1 MTRKRPL
8 SVPIIEKY
16 NMKTH
21 ALLHS
26 ATAAIIIFI
35 SQIPLKSQG
44 YSIFYR
50 NPQHATVVESWREG
64 DQILAGAPGKPV
76 VVLDRNGSPAS
87 KAITPPPPPSVI
99 ASNDPKGPEVP
110 RFRQGAWW
118 SLVERT
124 GRHLQAQNRWTTDST
139 LLRWQPQTQTWE
151 PWAKA
156 TDIEA
161 AAFEPLDERR
171 VLLLACHDTRTGERH
186 LAGLL
191 TPSGFE
197 AREAPPYPKPEDRL
211 PEGLDK
217 DLWNRCLSSRD
228 DHMVY
233 AYFPGAGRLF
243 GFDQETLACRTFKE
257 PWPRLDPDHIREQL
271 AKPHPRMPKLGRT
284 LVLFDH
290 PGLGEAYFTPM
301 APGSMAFVYRLL
313 DHEAE
318 QQYALASGENPGNP
332 ILVTRALRLSPFD
345 SETLE
350 LTVQK
355 PLTFEPWIW
364 DDATATF
371 RPIPASPKPAA
382 KAKPALPERPGPSKG
397 QTPVRP

>member
-1 MTRKRPL
+1 MPR
-8 SVPIIEKY
+8 
-16 NMKTH
+16 
-21 ALLHS
+21 
-26 ATAAIIIFI
+26 
-35 SQIPLKSQG
+35 
-44 YSIFYR
+44 YR
-50 NPQHATVVESWREG
+50 Y
-64 DQILAGAPGKPV
+64 
-76 VVLDRNGSPAS
+76 GS
-87 KAITPPPPPSVI
+87 
-99 ASNDPKGPEVP
+99 
-110 RFRQGAWW
+110 WW
-118 SLVERT
+118 SLVTRKGKRLNIRDT
-124 GRHLQAQNRWTTDST
+124 WTTDST
-139 LLRWQPQTQTWE
+139 LLRWQPETQTWE

-161 AAFEPLDERR
+161 AAYEPLDERR
-171 VLLLACHDTRTGERH
+171 VLLLACHDTRTGTRH

-197 AREAPPYPKPEDRL
+197 AREGLPYPKPEDRL
-211 PEGLDK
+211 PNAMAET
-217 DLWNRCLSSRD
+217 LWERCLSSQD

-243 GFDQETLACRTFKE
+243 GFDRETLTCRTFKE
-257 PWPRLDPDHIREQL
+257 PWPRLDPDRIREQL
-271 AKPHPRMPKLGRT
+271 AKPHPRMPELGPA

-313 DHEAE
+313 DQEAE
-318 QQYALASGENPGNP
+318 QQHLSASGQRPGDP

-345 SETLE
+345 SETFE

-371 RPIPASPKPAA
+371 RPIPTAPTPAPEAKTAPRKSGQAVDRKAPAPPAVAPK
-382 KAKPALPERPGPSKG
+382 R
-397 QTPVRP
+397 

>member
-1 MTRKRPL
+1 MGTE
-8 SVPIIEKY
+8 I
-16 NMKTH
+16 
-21 ALLHS
+21 
-26 ATAAIIIFI
+26 
-35 SQIPLKSQG
+35 
-44 YSIFYR
+44 
-50 NPQHATVVESWREG
+50 
-64 DQILAGAPGKPV
+64 
-76 VVLDRNGSPAS
+76 
-87 KAITPPPPPSVI
+87 
-99 ASNDPKGPEVP
+99 P
-110 RFRQGAWW
+110 RFRRGAWW
-118 SLVERT
+118 SLVTGT
-124 GRHLQAQNRWTTDST
+124 GRYFPAQDTWTKDST
-139 LLRWQPQTQTWE
+139 LFRWDQDAKRWE
-151 PWAKA
+151 SWAKA

-161 AAFEPLDERR
+161 AAFEPLDDLR

-197 AREAPPYPKPEDRL
+197 AREALPYPKPEDQL
-211 PEGLDK
+211 PDAIGETF
-217 DLWNRCLSSRD
+217 WNRCLSSQD
-228 DHMVY
+228 DHIVY

-243 GFDQETLACRTFKE
+243 GFDRETLTCRTFKE
-257 PWPRLDPDHIREQL
+257 PWPRLDPDRIREQL
-271 AKPHPRMPKLGRT
+271 AKPHPRMPQLGR
-284 LVLFDH
+284 VLSLTGH